1 MQNFAAVFPL
11 KWLTQGMRSVFLP
24 PEAAV
29 LEIAGSFEIARTAQV
44 LLIWLVIAAVLAA
57 AGFRWNRRGEN

>member
-1 MQNFAAVFPL
+1 
-11 KWLTQGMRSVFLP
+11 MRSVFLP